1 MRPVCCFTTASN
13 AATAAPFSGAKKPL
27 VPVRNSTSYMA
38 FGSPTPS
45 ITFFSSLKASFTFSL
60 GSRRR
65 SISTVQ
71 AEGTTLVLWPPW
83 NMPMFTVDFM
93 APDTRVRSALS

>member
-1 MRPVCCFTTASN
+1 M
-13 AATAAPFSGAKKPL
+13 
-27 VPVRNSTSYMA
+27 PVRNSTPYID

-45 ITFFSSLKASFTFSL
+45 TTFFSSLKASFTFSL

-83 NMPMFTVDFM
+83 NMPMLTVDFI
-93 APDTRVRSALS
+93 APETRVASALS